1 MRYLMNIFNINKV
14 KEILLPSNTYF
25 LHQTIQYNSKAFK
38 NIKDDFK
45 LSNRILSASE
55 FEIFISN

>member
-25 LHQTIQYNSKAFK
+25 FHQTIQYNSKAFK

-55 FEIFISN
+55 FEIFISM